1 MFYLQVSVVRNE
13 MAVLLYGAELVQI
26 SVVCFID
33 DRTHSNPDVLSC
45 PMTAMACDV
54 GDPMRRI

>member
-26 SVVCFID
+26 PVTGQIEVNSGAVN
-33 DRTHSNPDVLSC
+33 RAT
-45 PMTAMACDV
+45 
-54 GDPMRRI
+54 